1 MFAKPLNPM
10 RDVPEATEIRV
21 SKEGPGRDSWRWS
34 IWRGETLISRAPTGF
49 SGAEAAYEA
58 GRRVLNR

>member
-1 MFAKPLNPM
+1 MFAKPPHSAQ
-10 RDVPEATEIRV
+10 DVPETLEIRI
-21 SKEGPGRDSWRWS
+21 SKEGPGRGTWRWS
-34 IWRGETLISRAPTGF
+34 IWRGTTLVRRAPASF

>member
-1 MFAKPLNPM
+1 MFVKTLRPTQ
-10 RDVPEATEIRV
+10 DIPEDKEIRI
-21 SKEGPGRDSWRWS
+21 SKEGAGRNSWHWS
-34 IWRGETLISRAPTGF
+34 IWQGSTLLARAPAGF